1 MPLSFV
7 AAFLI
12 TRSGFE
18 TGQTFLEQSFLNANP
33 QNERDTEE
41 FFEDLYSQ
49 LRSIA
54 CRQLQK
60 LPNGQTLRPTE
71 IVHEAFQKLHGNE
84 GWQSEGHFLNTAAK
98 AMRQL
103 LVDRARK
110 RLSQKRGGEVAKLEF
125 LDDRIV
131 VNENDERLLEIHE
144 ALDALAEKDERAAKL
159 VELTFFLGM
168 NQIEAAEAVGISE
181 RTARRDLVFA
191 QAWLARK
198 LEGE

>member
-1 MPLSFV
+1 MNVNPEYE
-7 AAFLI
+7 
-12 TRSGFE
+12 RE
-18 TGQTFLEQSFLNANP
+18 TEA
-33 QNERDTEE
+33 
-41 FFEDLYSQ
+41 FFEDLYTQ
-49 LRSIA
+49 LRGIA

-60 LPNGQTLRPTE
+60 LPSGQTLRPTE
-71 IVHEAFQKLHGNE
+71 IVHEAFQKMHANG
-84 GWQSEGHFLNTAAK
+84 GWESESHFLNTAAK

-110 RLSQKRGGEVAKLEF
+110 RLSQKRGGPTAKLEF

-131 VNENDERLLEIHE
+131 VNQKDERLLEIHE
-144 ALDALAEKDERAAKL
+144 ALESLAETDERAAKL

-168 NQIEAAEAVGISE
+168 NQIEAAEAIGISE

-198 LEGE
+198 LGDE